1 MNKPTFFQ
9 QSHSKVFS
17 SVNGVPVVDKEIVK
31 EQARRW
37 NYAKIQDLITKTN
50 KIEFEVKKNPNLST
64 ILVMNFILESVS

>member
-31 EQARRW
+31 RLDNIKLQILERD
-37 NYAKIQDLITKTN
+37 NKKIKSYEIPLLNIKKCD
-50 KIEFEVKKNPNLST
+50 KKNL
-64 ILVMNFILESVS
+64 FERQK